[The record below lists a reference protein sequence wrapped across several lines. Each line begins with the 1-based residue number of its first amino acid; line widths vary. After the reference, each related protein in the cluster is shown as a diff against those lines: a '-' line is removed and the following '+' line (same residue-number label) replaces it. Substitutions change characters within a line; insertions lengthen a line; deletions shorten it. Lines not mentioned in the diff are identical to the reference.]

1 MQPSV
6 PYIKVTSRLHPG
18 QGTVRWPFEGPWYP
32 HVYLFHNTQS
42 PQMKTLDLLSFA
54 YPHHRISDEAV
65 HLQIPRHLSE
75 NLLRIRELHA
85 KQMPRRVDAI
95 QTRICLSGMWGI
107 GKASHQ
113 APNFWWLSPEFQ
125 SPGGG
130 LGLGCSNGF
139 SAFDYS
145 SASRRRCAFGDKC
158 WPDDSTWQAFNDS
171 VSGHLIR
178 SVPSAAV
185 CHHERYDAGLCDTA
199 QKEWRNS
206 LWRTNQTGAY
216 SAILWELGSDQCFIN
231 TPRDA
236 PCDAGLVPHYSV
248 AVQGVED
255 VQKAVKFAHDRDL
268 YLVVKNTGHS
278 HLGRSSGKGSFSIW
292 THNLKGKEWRESFVP
307 KGAPGG
313 TSGVHAVTL
322 QAGEQWLDVY
332 RAAAEQNV
340 IVVGGHARTV
350 GSAGGYL
357 TGGGHSPFAYFYG
370 LAVDNLLEVDL
381 VTADGSYQTINAYT
395 DPDYFYA
402 LRGGGGS
409 AWGVITSV
417 TYRTHPNPAHI
428 QVGLM
433 QFNTTDE
440 STLRNVLHKALQ
452 ALPAVT
458 DAGYTG
464 YGIMDDGSFAALFV
478 QPNATEEIFNTTFA
492 PFYELASHA
501 NVSAQVGS
509 ISFPTWIDYC
519 NTFLMDPNIATNII
533 DASRLLTSDDLL
545 ERTTKLVDV
554 VLEFDEFSAGFNFIG
569 KVNSTERDNTAV
581 HPAWKDSRAVFSLG
595 TDWADDAS
603 GEERLRKKQ
612 QAVEI
617 SKRLGEI
624 VGPDGGTYVNEANPY
639 EPDWQNVFWG
649 PKYDRLLSIKKR
661 IDPTNLFVCN
671 RCVGTDVLFK
681 P

>member
-1 MQPSV
+1 MARAVEFMFSAVQQVYQLKHFDFDFDFNFNFNFIPPKLLLSHGFNDPEIDVDAPSATDAGQMTPRGKHSMTRYQATSFAQPPLLQYATMNATMQGYAIP
-6 PYIKVTSRLHPG
+6 PKENG
-18 QGTVRWPFEGPWYP
+18 GTVFGERIRQEPI
-32 HVYLFHNTQS
+32 
-42 PQMKTLDLLSFA
+42 LLS
-54 YPHHRISDEAV
+54 
-65 HLQIPRHLSE
+65 L
-75 NLLRIRELHA
+75 
-85 KQMPRRVDAI
+85 
-95 QTRICLSGMWGI
+95 
-107 GKASHQ
+107 
-113 APNFWWLSPEFQ
+113 
-125 SPGGG
+125 
-130 LGLGCSNGF
+130 
-139 SAFDYS
+139 
-145 SASRRRCAFGDKC
+145 
-158 WPDDSTWQAFNDS
+158 
-171 VSGHLIR
+171 
-178 SVPSAAV
+178 
-185 CHHERYDAGLCDTA
+185 
-199 QKEWRNS
+199 
-206 LWRTNQTGAY
+206 
-216 SAILWELGSDQCFIN
+216 
-231 TPRDA
+231 
-236 PCDAGLVPHYSV
+236 PHYSV

-255 VQKAVKFAHDRDL
+255 VQKAVNFAHDRDL

-278 HLGRSSGKGSFSIW
+278 HLGRSSGRGSFSIW
-292 THNLKGKEWRESFVP
+292 THNLKGKEWHESFVP
-307 KGAPGG
+307 EGAPGG
-313 TSGVHAVTL
+313 TPGVHAVTL

-332 RAAAEQNV
+332 RAAAERNV

-357 TGGGHSPFAYFYG
+357 TGGGHSPFAHFYG

-417 TYRTHPNPAHI
+417 TYKTHPNPAHI

-440 STLRNVLHKALQ
+440 STLRTVFHQALQ

-458 DAGYTG
+458 DAGFTG
-464 YGIMDDGSFAALFV
+464 YGIMGNGSFAALFL

-492 PFYELASHA
+492 PFYELTSHA
-501 NVSAQVGS
+501 NVSAQVVS
-509 ISFPTWIDYC
+509 IPFPTWIDYC
-519 NTFLMDPNIATNII
+519 NAFLMDLNIATNVI
-533 DASRLLTSDDLL
+533 DISRLLTSDDLL
-545 ERTTKLVDV
+545 ERTNKLVDV
-554 VLEFDEFSAGFNFIG
+554 IFEFDEFSAGFNFIG
-569 KVNSTERDNTAV
+569 KVNSAERDNTAV
-581 HPAWKDSRAVFSLG
+581 HPTWKDSRALFSLG

-603 GEERLRKKQ
+603 AEEKLRKKL

-617 SKRLGEI
+617 SKRLGDI